1 MFGMKRG
8 GDSATNRKSKDQRK
22 STRKPVNTRA
32 WIRVDGGFAVRP
44 CTLIDLS
51 DTGARLSIEGEI
63 PASFALLLS
72 QGSKG
77 RNVRVKWR
85 RGNKVGVVFV

>member
-8 GDSATNRKSKDQRK
+8 GSSAKEQRK

-44 CTLIDLS
+44 CNLIDLS
-51 DTGARLSIEGEI
+51 DTGARRSAEGAI
-63 PASFALLLS
+63 TASFALLLS
-72 QGSKG
+72 QGSRG